1 MTNTT
6 SSTTGWEV
14 AGGKKNIIKKE
25 TPKELLKSSKATL
38 ESAAKTT
45 KPETIGIFFC
55 YIYPSFHNSKQFS
68 NLLIK

>member
-14 AGGKKNIIKKE
+14 AGGKKNIVKKE
-25 TPKELLKSSKATL
+25 TPKELLKSTKATL

-45 KPETIGIFFC
+45 KPETIGIFR
-55 YIYPSFHNSKQFS
+55 YISHIF
-68 NLLIK
+68 